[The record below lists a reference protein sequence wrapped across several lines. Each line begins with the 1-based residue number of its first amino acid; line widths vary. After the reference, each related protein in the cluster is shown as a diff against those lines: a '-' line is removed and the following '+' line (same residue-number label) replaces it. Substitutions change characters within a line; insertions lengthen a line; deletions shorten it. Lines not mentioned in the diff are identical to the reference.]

1 MPNGFF
7 RQNLENG
14 SKTEQV
20 SITIKFYI
28 FEIV

>member
-14 SKTEQV
+14 PKTEQV
-20 SITIKFYI
+20 SITIEFYI